1 MDKFVIQKYPRFN
14 DELELG
20 DIAVIEMI
28 LEDRYHES
36 CDEEHGY
43 EEEIL
48 NFYEPYY
55 THYKT
60 EKYWYNPIDNCE
72 IDSSYDMRAIRET
85 LFLNSIPG
93 GMIRWIENRTDG
105 DIYNYCILTKELLE
119 ELLELCRRI
128 GVDENVADEIFPSE
142 NDNYDSSYFEEIFKL
157 KTILPH
163 IICET
168 DFDKYE
174 VVCNIL

>member
-1 MDKFVIQKYPRFN
+1 MESFVIQKYPRFK

-28 LEDRYHES
+28 LEDRYHEIS
-36 CDEEHGY
+36 YKEHEYG
-43 EEEIL
+43 EEIL
-48 NFYEPYY
+48 NFYKPYY

-72 IDSSYDMRAIRET
+72 MDSYYAIRTIRET
-85 LFLNSIPG
+85 LFLNSAPEG
-93 GMIRWIENRTDG
+93 LIRWIEYRTDG
-105 DIYNYCILTKELLE
+105 DMHHHCILTKSLLE

-128 GVDENVADEIFPSE
+128 GIDKNVAEETFPSE
-142 NDNYDSSYFEEIFKL
+142 YDSYDSSYFEEIFKL
-157 KTILPH
+157 KTVLPH

-174 VVCNIL
+174 VICNIF